1 MLEAIE
7 PPSVWM
13 ADRTS
18 LPYCFACLVLNPSDV
33 MAPRWK
39 REWLAPEAAR
49 CDVHD
54 RALAW
59 VRASSLRRAGHF
71 AQLHGAI
78 LQRHRDAKFRKYG
91 FDLHLQDWWTYS
103 QH

>member
-1 MLEAIE
+1 MEAIE
-7 PPSVWM
+7 PPSVWRV
-13 ADRTS
+13 DRTS
-18 LPYCFACLVLNPSDV
+18 LPYCFACLVLNPLNV

-49 CDVHD
+49 CKVHD
-54 RALAW
+54 RTLAW
-59 VRASSLRRAGHF
+59 VSASSLRRAGHF

-78 LQRHRDAKFRKYG
+78 LQRHREAKFRQYG
-91 FDLHLQDWWTYS
+91 FDLPLQDWWTYS